1 MAKNKKNEKKAESGE
16 KMSGEKKEKVI
27 REECRKNGE
36 KPKFLC
42 KI

>member
-1 MAKNKKNEKKAESGE
+1 MGGPRPKRKKNRREAE
-16 KMSGEKKEKVI
+16 SGEKKEKVT
-27 REECRKNGE
+27 REECRKIGE